1 MVFCKLRALDKIQ
14 RLRVLRRPEA
24 MRKMLNAENSEL
36 VCKELRAETIP
47 KNVLQ

>member
-1 MVFCKLRALDKIQ
+1 MVLCKLRTLEKIQ
-14 RLRVLRRPEA
+14 RLRVLR

-36 VCKELRAETIP
+36 VCKELCAETIP